1 MSDKPSS
8 EERGNNFSIDPVIAA
23 AFLEIY
29 QQLDQLKRDLFFEK
43 TGRQILESQMEVI
56 TETNDRNAI
65 EIETLKRTL
74 YQARIQ
80 IWEPTKEGLKGRG
93 PTWEEEMAR
102 KR

>member
-1 MSDKPSS
+1 MSDKSSS
-8 EERGNNFSIDPVIAA
+8 EGRGNNFSIDPVIAA

-29 QQLDQLKRDLFFEK
+29 QQFDQLKRDLIFEK
-43 TGRQILESQMEVI
+43 TGREILESKMQVI
-56 TETNDRNAI
+56 TETNDRNVI

-80 IWEPTKEGLKGRG
+80 IWEPTKEGLNGRG
-93 PTWEEEMAR
+93 LTWEEELAR